1 MFARTFP
8 KGRRTDFGLR
18 ISGFFRPSS
27 FGLRIP
33 AGVLA
38 ALMKAAVKFTTQWL
52 ALLVLAGCVSSGRV
66 HNASPITAPKPFD
79 LDLIWVKTSSALP
92 DLAAE
97 KRMLNDALVS
107 SLRESGLFR
116 EVSGDKTELGS
127 GSGITIEAE
136 IKEVRKISKDTR
148 LWAGAMAGRARIR
161 VQVRISDFNSGNQ
174 LETFEADGES
184 STGSALAGTTDEA
197 IEQAAAGVVGQV
209 LKINAQTA
217 Q

>member
-1 MFARTFP
+1 MRSQKAELART
-8 KGRRTDFGLR
+8 L
-18 ISGFFRPSS
+18 
-27 FGLRIP
+27 
-33 AGVLA
+33 
-38 ALMKAAVKFTTQWL
+38 WL
-52 ALLVLAGCVSSGRV
+52 VLLVLVGCVSSGRV
-66 HNASPITAPKPFD
+66 HDASPITAQRPFD

-92 DLAAE
+92 EVEAE
-97 KRMLNDALVS
+97 KRMLNDTLVS
-107 SLRESGLFR
+107 GLRESGLFR
-116 EVSGDKTELGS
+116 QVSGDKAELGS

-136 IKEVRKISKDTR
+136 IKEVRKISKDKR

-161 VQVRISDFNSGNQ
+161 VYVRISDFNSGNQ